1 MRIRSSLN
9 MRLLG
14 GAIALAVAVPAL
26 GQDVNRGIQVTPD
39 EDLVEQLA
47 PEASIDRTPVLPLA
61 PPRPADGSLLGMRTI
76 PLRDIEIENGSILT
90 SEEVASVAASFTGR
104 NVSMEEL
111 EELRRRLS
119 LLYFDKGYVNSG
131 LVLPDQEVR
140 DNVVRF
146 REVRGE
152 LTTIQL
158 SGIDNLCE
166 GYLMRRIDRPGD
178 GPLEINSLQTSLQLL
193 EMDPMISR
201 INAQLLPGALPGQ
214 GILRLEVKESRP
226 WQFVVRTD
234 NHRSPAVGG
243 EQASLMIR
251 NRSVTGHGDEL
262 TLYGSYADG
271 FGDGYA
277 SYAVPL
283 NSFGTSVRIY
293 GSTSDSDIV
302 EAPFDE
308 IDIQSETD
316 TYGLVIDQKLHQSLT
331 GNLSVFLGVDFKH
344 NENTLLGEPFSFT
357 YGERDGVT
365 DLTVLY
371 AGVEMAKRF
380 ERSVAALR
388 TGVRRGIYRDGATQ
402 NRVAFGQPSI
412 GPDGQFTT
420 FVLQGQ
426 FIRNL
431 EWRDSSLV
439 ARLTYQHAWHA
450 LLAMEKLPMGGASTV
465 RGYRENTLVR
475 DNGVIASLE
484 YRVPLFEED
493 VIGDE
498 FSARRLS
505 LALFADYGSS
515 WNTGWEYEPDTSKQE
530 IPSIGLGLLWNPS
543 TSLSASVFW
552 GHAFE
557 DLGTGHGDLQ
567 DDGIHFSFS
576 WTPWN

>member
-9 MRLLG
+9 KRLLG
-14 GAIALAVAVPAL
+14 STVALAIALPAH

-47 PEASIDRTPVLPLA
+47 PETSIDRTPVLPLA
-61 PPRPADGSLLGMRTI
+61 PPRPQGNRLLGMRTI
-76 PLRDIEIENGSILT
+76 PLRNIEIDNGSILAD
-90 SEEVASVAASFTGR
+90 EEIASVAASFIGR

-152 LTTIQL
+152 LTTVQL
-158 SGIDNLCE
+158 SGNDNLCE

-193 EMDPMISR
+193 EQDPMINR

-214 GILRLEVKESRP
+214 GVLRLEVTESRP
-226 WQFVVRTD
+226 WQFIVRAD

-251 NRSVTGHGDEL
+251 NRSVTGHGDKL

-271 FGDGYA
+271 FGDTYA
-277 SYAVPL
+277 SYAIPL
-283 NSFGTSVRIY
+283 NSYGTSVRIY

-308 IDIQSETD
+308 IDIQSKTE
-316 TYGLVIDQKLHQSLT
+316 TYGLAINQKLHQSLT
-331 GNLSVFLGVDFKH
+331 GNLSVYLGVDFKH

-371 AGVEMAKRF
+371 AGVELAKRF
-380 ERSVAALR
+380 QRSVAALR
-388 TGVRRGIYRDGATQ
+388 AGVRRGAHRDGATQ
-402 NRVAFGQPSI
+402 NRVEFGQPSI

-431 EWRDSSLV
+431 EWRDSSLI
-439 ARLTYQHAWHA
+439 ARLTYRERYEKSTGRDPLICPHCRGEMGLWRIWHPA
-450 LLAMEKLPMGGASTV
+450 YGVVYDEGERIK
-465 RGYRENTLVR
+465 RGQYRSR
-475 DNGVIASLE
+475 AQRSG
-484 YRVPLFEED
+484 P
-493 VIGDE
+493 
-498 FSARRLS
+498 
-505 LALFADYGSS
+505 
-515 WNTGWEYEPDTSKQE
+515 
-530 IPSIGLGLLWNPS
+530 
-543 TSLSASVFW
+543 
-552 GHAFE
+552 
-557 DLGTGHGDLQ
+557 
-567 DDGIHFSFS
+567 
-576 WTPWN
+576 

>member
-1 MRIRSSLN
+1 MRTRSSLN
-9 MRLLG
+9 RRLLG
-14 GAIALAVAVPAL
+14 GAVALAVALPVH

-61 PPRPADGSLLGMRTI
+61 PPAPSGSGLLGMRTI

-90 SEEVASVAASFTGR
+90 DQEITSVAADFTGR

-131 LVLPDQEVR
+131 LVLPDQR
-140 DNVVRF
+140 IADDTVRF

-152 LTTIQL
+152 LTAIQL
-158 SGIDNLCE
+158 SGNDRLRDEYITK
-166 GYLMRRIDRPGD
+166 RIARPGEE
-178 GPLEINSLQTSLQLL
+178 PLEINSLQTSLQLL
-193 EMDPMISR
+193 EQDPMISR

-214 GILRLEVKESRP
+214 GVLRLEVAESRP
-226 WQFVVRTD
+226 WQFIVRAD

-243 EQASLMIR
+243 EQASLLIR
-251 NRSVTGHGDEL
+251 NRSLTGNGDEL
-262 TLYGSYADG
+262 TLYASFTDG
-271 FGDGYA
+271 YGDTYA
-277 SYAVPL
+277 SYAAPL
-283 NSFGTSVRIY
+283 NSLGTSLEIY

-302 EAPFDE
+302 EAPFDD
-308 IDIQSETD
+308 IDIQSKTN
-316 TYGLVIDQKLHQSLT
+316 TYGLAINQKLHQSLT
-331 GNLSVFLGVDFKH
+331 GNLSVYLGVDFKH

-365 DLTVLY
+365 DLTVIY
-371 AGVEMAKRF
+371 AGVELAKRF

-388 TGVRRGIYRDGATQ
+388 AGVRRGVHRDGATQ
-402 NRVAFGQPSI
+402 NRPVFGQPNI

-439 ARLTYQHAWHA
+439 ARLTYQHAWHP
-450 LLAMEKLPMGGASTV
+450 LLSMEKLPVGGANTV

-493 VIGDE
+493 TFNDE
-498 FSARRLS
+498 FSARRLT

-530 IPSIGLGLLWNPS
+530 IPSVGLGLLWNPS
-543 TSLSASVFW
+543 ASLSASVFW
-552 GHAFE
+552 GHALE
-557 DLGTGHGDLQ
+557 DLDTGHGDLQ
-567 DDGIHFSFS
+567 DDGIHFSIS
-576 WTPWN
+576 WTPWH